1 MTLQAIV
8 QNAATCAHAVGKA
21 GSKVRAPETRAPP
34 PAHHRDARPCLFRR
48 ITPLWTADIPPANAR
63 QHPFSASR
71 NRRNARPA
79 ATSSERPRPQPPRP
93 RSSPAGAGGSSDRPG
108 RHVPSRRLRQPEPR
122 PAQTREPRRGG
133 RRRHA
138 FSGVAVRGER
148 RAAAQ
153 VSAAYLAPH
162 ALDRDGG
169 VRAHEVRQAA
179 PPQGRRRRREQGPV
193 GSRRGGRRRA
203 RRPAPCCAS
212 TRYARAACARR

>member
-48 ITPLWTADIPPANAR
+48 IPPLWTADMGTRECASAPVFGVSKSPRRASAAR
-63 QHPFSASR
+63 
-71 NRRNARPA
+71 
-79 ATSSERPRPQPPRP
+79 SSDRPRPRPPRP
-93 RSSPAGAGGSSDRPG
+93 RSSPAGAGGSADRPG
-108 RHVPSRRLRQPEPR
+108 RHVPSWRLREPEPR

-133 RRRHA
+133 RRRRA
-138 FSGVAVRGER
+138 FSRTRFFTGVAVRGER

-153 VSAAYLAPH
+153 VSAASFAPH

-179 PPQGRRRRREQGPV
+179 PP
-193 GSRRGGRRRA
+193 SA
-203 RRPAPCCAS
+203 RQRPPACAS
-212 TRYARAACARR
+212 